1 MKESVTITMPP
12 NSGVAQIHAERM
24 RQIHSEGWTPEHDNE
39 HKYGELAAAGAWYA
53 DAAVAVA
60 RGGLHCEDIE
70 EIKFNTM
77 EFWPWDEEWCKPST
91 DPISNLIK
99 AGALIA
105 AEIDR
110 LERLRVV
117 KG

>member
-12 NSGVAQIHAERM
+12 SSGVAQIHAERM
-24 RQIHSEGWTPEHDNE
+24 RQIHAEGWTPEHDDK
-39 HKYGELAAAGAWYA
+39 HKRYKLAKAAESSLAVLTSPDPDVGKYIEDSGPAW
-53 DAAVAVA
+53 
-60 RGGLHCEDIE
+60 
-70 EIKFNTM
+70 N
-77 EFWPWDEEWCKPST
+77 WPWTKKWWKPSC
-91 DPISNLIK
+91 DPIRNLVK

-110 LERLRVV
+110 LERLRVL